1 MAMGIAIRLAA
12 PDQRKRPRRPAAK
25 GGGCQVIAKIDC
37 LPHSFWAIHFCC
49 LPPLS
54 LPISPL
60 VRLLSVF
67 WRCLKHHLALHPD
80 AVGAELLTVKR
91 IAVQVGV
98 RHLELSVVA
107 VEIVVDSQSV
117 FVNAV
122 VREIRA

>member
-1 MAMGIAIRLAA
+1 MAMGIATRLAA

-54 LPISPL
+54 LPAQSA
-60 VRLLSVF
+60 RQTLLTILA
-67 WRCLKHHLALHPD
+67 CLKHHLALQPD

-98 RHLELSVVA
+98 RHLELGVVA